1 MLIAEIMWPPWYS
14 KGALLSTINSFSFS
28 DPVFFI
34 NSESSVALIN
44 LNAISFFGISS
55 SSMHPIFGLGD
66 WFFMVQKKW
75 PLVFLKSFCGFSLKN
90 VFNVSSPYYSHI
102 FLLIG
107 LCFIILHQKNWDL
120 VQNWILFEPWFFGFF
135 LVFATEKLNSTLYT
149 TLNSL
154 SIYHKIRQ
162 NDFLVQNGFFWCKN

>member
-1 MLIAEIMWPPWYS
+1 M
-14 KGALLSTINSFSFS
+14 
-28 DPVFFI
+28 
-34 NSESSVALIN
+34 
-44 LNAISFFGISS
+44 
-55 SSMHPIFGLGD
+55 GD

-120 VQNWILFEPWFFGFF
+120 VQNWILLVQKLNVGAKLNTFCTMVFWFFFF
-135 LVFATEKLNSTLYT
+135 FFVFATEKLNSALYT

-162 NDFLVQNGFFWCKN
+162 NDFLVQNGFFGAKISYWNKFNI